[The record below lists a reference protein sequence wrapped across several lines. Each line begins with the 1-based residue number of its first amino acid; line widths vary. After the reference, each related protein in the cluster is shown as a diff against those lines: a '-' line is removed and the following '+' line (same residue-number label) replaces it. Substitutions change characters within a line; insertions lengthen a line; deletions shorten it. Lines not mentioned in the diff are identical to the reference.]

1 MTFFF
6 SRGTLSLYRSR
17 AGTMRQWVTFMATA
31 IDKIRY
37 RAGTLLAIGLLT
49 PLLGLS
55 QQQPTT
61 GATQDPGAAPTAG
74 QSPDATPPS
83 DQQQPNAAGTTQGF
97 FVRALNSAGPLV
109 GENGPLQW
117 GWISVR
123 SASFLE
129 YFSQVNF
136 ANPSIQPQNENID
149 ASELSA
155 SIVVDRAFKRSHLT
169 IQYTPSLAI
178 SNGNVYSNALNQTA
192 GLDTSFQ
199 LNSRWSLQVTDRFS
213 YVGSQRT
220 FSGQVLSTDYSTGIS
235 APQNFL
241 YGPGSVLYNVIF
253 ASFTYLW
260 SPRTTV
266 SFAPSFGYQYGTGA
280 VNPAANVTGFSE
292 GGNLTFSHLLSP
304 TKTIGFTY
312 TGQYA
317 NYTNSS
323 VSAGPQSNAVIQD
336 FLVTYSQQVSTSLWI
351 HLGLGITT
359 TTGGESGS
367 GLAMNASITKNFHR
381 SDLALFYNRG
391 HQFNGF
397 VTSGASDNVGVTHT
411 IYWTSRLS
419 TATSGDYLRTPN
431 AFPSTQSAWYASE
444 QLNFGLTR
452 RLSLSGSFAYLNQ
465 LGDGVYVLNSNRR
478 FATVGITWSAQQPA
492 LH

>member
-1 MTFFF
+1 
-6 SRGTLSLYRSR
+6 
-17 AGTMRQWVTFMATA
+17 MATA

-61 GATQDPGAAPTAG
+61 DATQAPGAAPTAG
-74 QSPDATPPS
+74 QSPDATPTS
-83 DQQQPNAAGTTQGF
+83 DQQQPNAAGTTQGL
-97 FVRALNSAGPLV
+97 VRALNGAGSLA

-136 ANPSIQPQNENID
+136 ADPSIQPQSQNID

-155 SIVVDRAFKRSHLT
+155 SIVVDRAFKSSHLT
-169 IQYTPSLAI
+169 IQYSPSLAI
-178 SNGNVYSNALNQTA
+178 SNGNIYSNALNQTA
-192 GLDTSFQ
+192 GLDTSFR
-199 LNSRWSLQVTDRFS
+199 LNPRWTLQVTDRFS

-220 FSGQVLSTDYSTGIS
+220 FSGDALSTDFSTGIS

-241 YGPGSVLYNVIF
+241 YGPGSVLNNVLF

-280 VNPAANVTGFSE
+280 VNSAANETGFSE

-312 TGQYA
+312 TAQYA

-323 VSAGPQSNAVIQD
+323 VSAGPQSNAVLQD
-336 FLVTYSQQVSTSLWI
+336 FLVTYSQQVNTSLWI
-351 HLGLGITT
+351 HLGLGITS
-359 TTGGESGS
+359 TTGVESGS
-367 GLAMNASITKNFHR
+367 GLAINASITKKSHR

-397 VTSGASDNVGVTHT
+397 VTSGSSDNVGVTHT
-411 IYWTSRLS
+411 IYWTPRLS
-419 TATSGDYLRTPN
+419 TATSGDYVRTPN
-431 AFPSTQSAWYASE
+431 AFPSTQSAWYAAE

-452 RLSLSGSFAYLNQ
+452 HLSLSGSFAYLTQ

-492 LH
+492 PR